1 MATSTYLRIFWSLVR
16 ADLKRRYTGTY
27 LGMAWALV
35 APLATIGVLL
45 WVFHYG
51 FRAGPVAGVDF
62 TVWLVV
68 GLVPWFFIN
77 DGLISGSN
85 AIAEYSFLVRKMHFS
100 SEMLPLARICSS
112 LCVHLALLVFMFAL
126 LVARGHPPT
135 LYWLQLPYYLVC
147 VVLLVVGVGVLCS
160 VVQVFV
166 KDFQQIIIMM
176 MQVLFWATPVVWE
189 AGILPKKFDLLL
201 LLNPVHYVVQ
211 GYRDTF
217 LNGTWFFAR
226 PQETLWFWGVTGV
239 LFTCGMALFG
249 RMKHEFADVL

>member
-1 MATSTYLRIFWSLVR
+1 MGTNLRIFWSLVV

-27 LGMAWALV
+27 LGWVWALA

-45 WVFHYG
+45 FVFRYG
-51 FRAGPVAGVDF
+51 FRSGPIDGVDF

-68 GLVPWFFIN
+68 GLVPWFFVN
-77 DGLISGSN
+77 DGLIAGSN

-100 SEMLPLARICSS
+100 TEMLPIARICSS
-112 LCVHLALLVFMFAL
+112 GCVHLALLAFTFLL
-126 LVARGHPPT
+126 LVAHGRTPNV
-135 LYWLQLPYYLVC
+135 YWLQLPYYIACLF
-147 VVLLVVGVGVLCS
+147 LLVLGAGVLFS

-166 KDFQQIIIMM
+166 KDFQQVIIML

-189 AGILPKKFDLLL
+189 AKILPPQFKPLL
-201 LLNPVHYVVQ
+201 LLNPVHYIVQ

-217 LNGTWFFAR
+217 LDGVWFFHK
-226 PQETLWFWGVTGV
+226 PHETLWFWVGTMV
-239 LFTCGMALFG
+239 LFTGGMSLFS

>member
-1 MATSTYLRIFWSLVR
+1 MPAYLRIFWSLVL

-27 LGMAWALV
+27 LGMVWALV

-51 FRAGPVAGVDF
+51 FRAGPVGGVDF

-77 DGLISGSN
+77 DGLLAGSN

-100 SEMLPLARICSS
+100 TEMLPLARIFSS
-112 LCVHLALLVFMFAL
+112 LVVHLALVGFMFVL
-126 LVARGHPPT
+126 LLAQGHMPT
-135 LYWLQLPYYLVC
+135 LYWLQLPYYLAC
-147 VVLLVVGVGVLCS
+147 VILLVMGAGVLCS

-166 KDFQQIIIMM
+166 KDFQQIIIML
-176 MQVLFWATPVVWE
+176 MQVLFWATPIVWE
-189 AGILPKKFDLLL
+189 AKILPKQFELML

-217 LNGTWFFAR
+217 INGVWFFQR
-226 PQETLWFWGVTGV
+226 PEETLWFWAGTG
-239 LFTCGMALFG
+239 LLAACGMTLFG
-249 RMKHEFADVL
+249 RMKNEFADVL